1 MKEGK
6 TMNGKKALRIR
17 ISGRVQGVG
26 FRYWTLLLARRLNV
40 KGSVRNLSDYS
51 VEVTA
56 EADER
61 ILEHFVSQ
69 LREGPPHARVD
80 ELIAEVIG
88 VGGYIDFTIEG

>member
-1 MKEGK
+1 MS
-6 TMNGKKALRIR
+6 GKKALRIR
-17 ISGRVQGVG
+17 IRGRVQGVG

-69 LREGPPHARVD
+69 LREGPPLARVD

-88 VGGYIDFTIEG
+88 VGGYIDFRIEG

>member
-1 MKEGK
+1 
-6 TMNGKKALRIR
+6 MNGKKALRIR

-69 LREGPPHARVD
+69 LREGPPLARVD

>member
-1 MKEGK
+1 MS
-6 TMNGKKALRIR
+6 GKKALRIR

-26 FRYWTLLLARRLNV
+26 FRYWTLLLAQRLNV

-69 LREGPPHARVD
+69 LREGSPLARVD

-88 VGGYIDFTIEG
+88 VGGYIDFRIEG

>member
-1 MKEGK
+1 MS
-6 TMNGKKALRIR
+6 GKKALCIRIR
-17 ISGRVQGVG
+17 GRVQGVG
-26 FRYWTLLLARRLNV
+26 FRYWTLLLAQRLNV

-69 LREGPPHARVD
+69 LREGPPLARVD

-88 VGGYIDFTIEG
+88 VGGYIDFRIEG

>member
-6 TMNGKKALRIR
+6 TMSGKKALRIR
-17 ISGRVQGVG
+17 IRGRVQGVG

-40 KGSVRNLSDYS
+40 KGAVRNLSDYS

-80 ELIAEVIG
+80 KLIAEPVNLSD
-88 VGGYIDFTIEG
+88 YADFTIEG

>member
-1 MKEGK
+1 MS
-6 TMNGKKALRIR
+6 GKKALRIR
-17 ISGRVQGVG
+17 IRGRVQGVG

-69 LREGPPHARVD
+69 LREGPPLARVD
-80 ELIAEVIG
+80 ELIDEVIG
-88 VGGYIDFTIEG
+88 VGGYIDFTIEV

>member
-1 MKEGK
+1 MAE
-6 TMNGKKALRIR
+6 KKALRIR
-17 ISGRVQGVG
+17 IRGRVQGVG

-40 KGSVRNLSDYS
+40 KGAVRNLSDYS

-69 LREGPPHARVD
+69 LREGPPLTRVD

>member
-1 MKEGK
+1 
-6 TMNGKKALRIR
+6 MNGKKALRIR

-40 KGSVRNLSDYS
+40 KGAVRNLSDYS

-69 LREGPPHARVD
+69 LREGPPLARVD